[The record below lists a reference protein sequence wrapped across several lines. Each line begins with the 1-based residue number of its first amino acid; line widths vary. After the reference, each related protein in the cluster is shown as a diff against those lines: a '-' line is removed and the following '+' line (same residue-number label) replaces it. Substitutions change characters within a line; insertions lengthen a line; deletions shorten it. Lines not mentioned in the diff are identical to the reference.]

1 TDNSSCPR
9 CNFLEESVSHVLR
22 DCPFANNVWSV
33 LGLHIGCPNQNSVG
47 EWLLAGTKHRKSML
61 FGIGCWYLW
70 KARNELTFS
79 ANDQTPNVVA
89 AKALCWNNTV
99 VMALNHDKSLGQVPS
114 PRMSTEIVWDPG
126 PNGWITLNTDGS
138 VTHST
143 DIAIACGL
151 LRNHLG
157 HCSAAFSANLG
168 KCSITRGELRG
179 IVHGLDI
186 AWTEGHRKVRIQSDS
201 HTAVNLI
208 LADDTPSHHDA
219 SEVLAIHE
227 LMHRNWLTEFQ
238 HVYREA
244 NGATDFL
251 ASMGYSLGL
260 GIHSFRISDCNLGY
274 FLRKDCM
281 QIVESRSISI
291 II

>member
-1 TDNSSCPR
+1 
-9 CNFLEESVSHVLR
+9 
-22 DCPFANNVWSV
+22 
-33 LGLHIGCPNQNSVG
+33 
-47 EWLLAGTKHRKSML
+47 
-61 FGIGCWYLW
+61 
-70 KARNELTFS
+70 
-79 ANDQTPNVVA
+79 
-89 AKALCWNNTV
+89 
-99 VMALNHDKSLGQVPS
+99 
-114 PRMSTEIVWDPG
+114 MSTEIVWDPG

-208 LADDTPSHHDA
+208 L
-219 SEVLAIHE
+219 
-227 LMHRNWLTEFQ
+227 RNWLTEFQ